1 MINYAIFDNDGTT
14 YRMPAGFVG
23 AVMDSLI
30 SYVAGELMLPYDEAK
45 AERSRLVEK
54 YGVRC
59 TEFVFGEEYGMKYE
73 GFVQNAYMKVPLED
87 FIPPDLRLMRM
98 LERMSIPKSILT
110 NNPSEFGERI
120 LELLG
125 VADMFEHVIGSRET
139 GFRMKPEKE
148 AFERELKITGYEP
161 LETLFVDD
169 TPENHACAK
178 EFGMTTALIGEGKH
192 FYIDYSVREI
202 YDIERCIK

>member
-1 MINYAIFDNDGTT
+1 MIRYAIFDNDGTT
-14 YRMPAGFVG
+14 YRMPEGFVE

-30 SYVAGELMLPYDEAK
+30 RYAAGELMLSYDETS

-54 YGVRC
+54 YRVRC

-87 FIPPDLRLMRM
+87 FIHPDIRLART
-98 LERMSIPKSILT
+98 LERMNMPKSILT
-110 NNPSEFGERI
+110 NNPSEFGKRI

-125 VADMFEHVIGSRET
+125 IADMFERVIGSREV
-139 GFRMKPEKE
+139 GFRLKPEKE
-148 AFERELKITGYEP
+148 AFERALKITGYEP

-178 EFGMTTALIGEGKH
+178 ELGMTTVLMGQGE
-192 FYIDYSVREI
+192 YPYVDYPIREI